1 MCEEKLLDEIKKYQ
15 FYAVELNLYLD
26 NFPNSREALSDYKRI
41 SAKLDLIIKKYEE
54 RFGPLR
60 NFGDASREDSLS
72 WTIKPWPWENY

>member
-1 MCEEKLLDEIKKYQ
+1 MCEKKLLDEIKKYQ

-60 NFGDASREDSLS
+60 NFGDASRED
-72 WTIKPWPWENY
+72 